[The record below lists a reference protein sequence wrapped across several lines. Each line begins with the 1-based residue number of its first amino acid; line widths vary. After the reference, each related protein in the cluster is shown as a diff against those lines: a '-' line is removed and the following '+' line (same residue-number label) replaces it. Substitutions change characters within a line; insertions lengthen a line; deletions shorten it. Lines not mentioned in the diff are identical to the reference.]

1 MEVEM
6 QNVKITE
13 TQSTRPFKAVVWILY
28 SVFVIYA
35 VISPRIFAQIVAFRG
50 NDKLLHFLAFF
61 VLTVFFRKGYK
72 RDDAL
77 SVLSFV
83 LLTGGLIELLQL
95 LTHAR
100 SPSIFDL
107 ISDLLGGG
115 LAILVPV
122 KAIDFVFLLISS
134 FLGIGFIEYWPG
146 TIASLI
152 ILVFY
157 IVLPIKHTALLSYAI
172 PLTIIGI
179 VLGSYYYI
187 VDNRGDPPWF
197 VLDEVVG
204 MIVALLLVP
213 KSISAAIS
221 AFVLFRVFDIFKPF
235 PIRAF
240 DKIRNGWGVMG
251 DDLFAGGMAGIVVII
266 IEILTKTGGIS

>member
-1 MEVEM
+1 MRE
-6 QNVKITE
+6 NRLTDP
-13 TQSTRPFKAVVWILY
+13 QSTKLFKAVVWILY
-28 SVFVIYA
+28 LVFVVYA
-35 VISPRIFAQIVAFRG
+35 LISPRIFANIVAFRG

-61 VLTVFFRKGYK
+61 VLVIFFRKGYK
-72 RDDAL
+72 RDDTL
-77 SVLSFV
+77 SVLTFV
-83 LLTGGLIELLQL
+83 LLAGGLMELLQL

-107 ISDLLGGG
+107 IADLLGGG
-115 LAILVPV
+115 LALLVPV

-134 FLGIGFIEYWPG
+134 VFGVGFIEYWPG

-152 ILVFY
+152 ILLLY
-157 IVLPIKHTALLSYAI
+157 IALPIKHTALLSYTI

-179 VLGSYYYI
+179 ALGSYYYKI
-187 VDNRGDPPWF
+187 DNRGDPPWF

-204 MIVALLLVP
+204 IMVALLLVP

-221 AFVLFRVFDIFKPF
+221 AFVLFRVFDIFKPL

-251 DDLFAGGMAGIVVII
+251 DDLLAGGMAGIVVII
-266 IEILTKTGGIS
+266 IGILKKSGGIL